1 MVEIVLK
8 DANIRGIV
16 AIYCTEILG
25 QRKPAGEKDIS
36 SAPTPETRVSIRGGR
51 VGGDA
56 QLDAE
61 VILQLD
67 LGPEG

>member
-1 MVEIVLK
+1 MVEIVFK
-8 DANIRGIV
+8 DANIRRIV
-16 AIYCTEILG
+16 AICRGAILG
-25 QRKPAGEKDIS
+25 QRKPVGEKDTL

-51 VGGDA
+51 VGGEA

-67 LGPEG
+67 LGPEE